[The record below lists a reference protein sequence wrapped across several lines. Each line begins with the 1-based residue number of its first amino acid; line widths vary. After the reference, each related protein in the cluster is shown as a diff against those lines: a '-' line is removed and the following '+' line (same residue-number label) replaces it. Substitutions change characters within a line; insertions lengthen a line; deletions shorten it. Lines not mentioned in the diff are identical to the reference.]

1 MIPLTCFVLL
11 LFFYSLLSGRIA
23 RTMVTAP
30 ILFTGAGMLMFPA
43 LQGILRAGFTA
54 NVILRIAELGLVMLL
69 FTDASRTNL
78 NVLRSIRNLPVRL
91 LSVGMLLTILLGAV
105 IARLVFPQLSIW
117 EAGILS
123 AILAPT
129 DAGLGQIIVNSPRV
143 PMRIRQGLNVE
154 AGLNDG
160 LSVPFLLFFIAIAAA
175 RIEGG
180 RGSLIQFM
188 VQQLGFGAAVG
199 LTIGFAGG
207 WLLSLA
213 RRKEWIAESF
223 QQIGLVTLPLLCLVV
238 SEAVG
243 ASMFIAAFVGGLA
256 VQIKFKEA
264 GQQSVEFAE
273 GWGQVLN
280 LAVFYLFGMAM
291 VRDWPQFTAS
301 SWVYAFLS
309 LTLVRM
315 LPVAIAL
322 IGTRLRAASVV
333 FMGWFGP
340 RGLASIVLGLV
351 YLEQQTHFKGEGTIR
366 FAVEVTVL
374 LSIFVH
380 GLSAMPGIS
389 LYARK
394 IESMAADAP
403 ERQEEG
409 CGNKLGIST
418 NQPAPVSSATHS

>member
-11 LFFYSLLSGRIA
+11 LFLYSLLSGRIA
-23 RTMVTAP
+23 QTIITAP
-30 ILFTGAGMLMFPA
+30 IVFTSAGMLMFPA

-78 NVLRSIRNLPVRL
+78 NVLRSIRNPAGSFAKRRDAADDTSGGGYCAAGVSTVVHL
-91 LSVGMLLTILLGAV
+91 
-105 IARLVFPQLSIW
+105 

-180 RGSLIQFM
+180 GGSLIQFM

-199 LTIGFAGG
+199 LTIGFVGG
-207 WLLSLA
+207 WLLSSRAA
-213 RRKEWIAESF
+213 RSGSRSPSR
-223 QQIGLVTLPLLCLVV
+223 IGLVTLPLLCLVV

-301 SWVYAFLS
+301 SWVYALLS

-322 IGTRLRAASVV
+322 IGTRLSAASVI

-374 LSIFVH
+374 LSIFAH

-389 LYARK
+389 LYAGK
-394 IESMAADAP
+394 IASMAADAP
-403 ERQEEG
+403 ERQEAGGGHE
-409 CGNKLGIST
+409 LGL
-418 NQPAPVSSATHS
+418 SANAAC